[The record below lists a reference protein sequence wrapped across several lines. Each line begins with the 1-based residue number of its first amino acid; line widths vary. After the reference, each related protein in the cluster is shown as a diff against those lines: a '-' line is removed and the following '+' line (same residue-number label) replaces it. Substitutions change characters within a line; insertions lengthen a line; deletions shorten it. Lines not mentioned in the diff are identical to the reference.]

1 MEDWSNGQGFGQA
14 KRLDASI
21 LKMVGDD
28 YARSIIIATIARP
41 RSAAEL
47 SSMLKIPI
55 ATVYRKINELQR
67 MGLLVREKSRFTE
80 KSKLVDLY
88 RSTVKS
94 INVKIDSSGVKVNYQ
109 YNADI
114 VKRLVLVW
122 EDLKRSRI

>member
-1 MEDWSNGQGFGQA
+1 MDHQSNGRGFSQA
-14 KRLDASI
+14 KQLEAAI
-21 LKMVGDD
+21 LKMIGDE

-47 SSMLKIPI
+47 STILKIPI

-67 MGLLVREKSRFTE
+67 MGLLVREKTKFTE

-88 RSTVKS
+88 RSAVKS
-94 INVKIDSSGVKVNYQ
+94 INVRMDSSGVKVTYQ
-109 YNADI
+109 YNTDM